1 MMLGVTPT
9 PTAEPIAVDLNYDT
23 IVRSGL
29 ARQVAETIRAA
40 ILGGRL
46 RNDERLPNEEEMAR
60 RFKVSRPTVREALKR
75 LAAQNLIS
83 SRRGPAGGNFVT
95 RPDLDAVSRTLTG
108 ATTLL
113 VGLGAFGVDEMVAAR
128 METEIVCCRL
138 AAASR
143 TQADIDAMAAEIALQ
158 RREDLSDEE
167 FCASDVRF
175 HRALVTATANGPL
188 QLMMHAVIESFIP
201 VTNML
206 IYRTRERKRASDA
219 HERILEAIERCDAD
233 AAAALMRRHL
243 DGMRDEVAA
252 ALEQRAAHVGAS
264 PAA

>member
-1 MMLGVTPT
+1 MEL
-9 PTAEPIAVDLNYDT
+9 DYDT

-40 ILGGRL
+40 ILDGRL
-46 RNDERLPNEEEMAR
+46 RIDERLPNEEELAR

-128 METEIVCCRL
+128 IETEIVCCRM
-138 AAASR
+138 AAANRSE
-143 TQADIDAMAAEIALQ
+143 ADIEAMAAEIALQ
-158 RREDLSDEE
+158 RQEDTSDEE

-175 HRALVTATANGPL
+175 HRALVTATANGPM
-188 QLMMHAVIESFIP
+188 QLMMHTVIESFIP
-201 VTNML
+201 VTNL
-206 IYRTRERKRASDA
+206 LTYRTRERKRTFDA
-219 HERILEAIERCDAD
+219 HERILRAVEQRDGD
-233 AAAALMRRHL
+233 GAAALMRRHL
-243 DGMRDEVAA
+243 DGMHGEVTA
-252 ALEQRAAHVGAS
+252 ALEQRAARANR
-264 PAA
+264 PAPA